1 MKSSALKQV
10 EDPSLLTRRLACR
23 SFDFRLSLHQ
33 LFKGVQCAVSPKTFT
48 QDMDQTQFLQR
59 FKKLKGLDETADLL
73 QQAEVRIHWKG
84 LIGSSKS
91 LAVAAVAEQVP
102 GHHLFILQDKEAAA
116 YFLNDLE
123 QSYPD
128 NKHILFYPASY
139 RTPYQLEETDN
150 ANVVAR
156 AEVLEKVNTGK
167 NAWIVT
173 YPQALFERV
182 PTQKRLSENTMRVEK
197 GKTYSIDFFN
207 ELLLDYHFERV
218 DFVYEPG
225 QFSIRGG
232 IVDIFSFSN
241 DQPFR
246 VEFFGDEVDSIR
258 TFDPVSQLSISIH
271 NHFSIVPNV
280 QQQLVLNGNG
290 TFLEFIGKHTNIW
303 LASNDLVKAALEK
316 DYEKAVKV
324 YDSLPKNTIKHS
336 LPSELYMHPSDW
348 KEQVERHSI
357 VEIGPEYAFKTANV
371 INFETQHQ
379 PTFNKD
385 FDLLKDD
392 LIARKRA
399 GAENLIFS
407 NQPKQIER
415 LYQIF
420 EDIGAEVEFSPMNI
434 ALHEGFI
441 ITSLK
446 LVCYTDHQ
454 IFERYHRF
462 KLKEGFRQAKQALTL
477 KEIYNLQKGDYV
489 THIDHGVGQFSGLQT
504 IDVNGKPQEAIRLVY
519 KDGDVLYVSIHSLH
533 RISKFTGK
541 DGAAPKM
548 NKLGTQAWA
557 TLKQKTKK
565 RIKELAFDLIQLYAK
580 RKAQP
585 GFAFSPDT
593 YLQNELEAS
602 FMYEDTP
609 DQLKAT
615 QAVKEDMEKETPMDR
630 LVCGDVGFGKT
641 EVAMRAAF
649 KAVADSKQV
658 AVLVP
663 TTILSHQH
671 ARSFKERF
679 KNFPANVDYIN
690 RFKSAKEIT
699 ATLKKVESG
708 EVDILIGT
716 HKIVSDKV
724 KFKDLG
730 LIIIDEEQK
739 FGVAVKDKL
748 KTLKTTVDTLTLTAT
763 PIPRTL
769 QFSLMG
775 ARDLSIIN
783 TPPPNRQ
790 PVLTE
795 VMTFNEEG
803 IRDAI
808 SYEVSRGGQVYFVN
822 NRLANIKE
830 IAGMISRLCPG
841 VRVAIGHGQMDGKQL
856 EKVMMDFI
864 QGEYDVLI
872 ATTIIESGID
882 ISNANTIII
891 NDAHM
896 FGLSDLHQ
904 LRGRVG
910 RSNKKGFCYLI
921 SQPISLLTS
930 EARKRLEALVQFSD
944 LGSGFN
950 IAMKDLDIRGAGNL
964 LGGEQSGFISEIG
977 FEMYQ
982 KILNEAMDELKE
994 EEFKDLYDDRTTE
1007 TMGAHFVK
1015 DCVLETD
1022 FELRI
1027 TEDYINNVSERLSI
1041 YQDLDNL
1048 NTEAEIE
1055 TYKKQLI
1062 DRFGP
1067 LPRVVKELLRSFEL
1081 RWLAQEIGFEK
1092 LVIKQGSMI
1101 GYFVANSQSKY
1112 YDSPMFTRVLKYVQ
1126 SNPRDCKMN
1135 EKNDKLRMVYSNVM
1149 NMDQAFERLGE
1160 IVL

>member
-1 MKSSALKQV
+1 
-10 EDPSLLTRRLACR
+10 
-23 SFDFRLSLHQ
+23 
-33 LFKGVQCAVSPKTFT
+33 
-48 QDMDQTQFLQR
+48 MDQTQFLQR
-59 FKKLKGLDETADLL
+59 FKKLKGLDQTADLL
-73 QQAEVRIHWKG
+73 QQAEIRIHWKG

-91 LAVAAVAEQVP
+91 IAAASVCEQVP
-102 GHHLFILQDKEAAA
+102 GNHLFILEDKETAA

-123 QSYPD
+123 QLYPE
-128 NKHILFYPASY
+128 NKHIYFYPASY

-156 AEVLEKVNTGK
+156 AEVLEKINTGK
-167 NAWIVT
+167 NTWVIT

-182 PTQKRLSENTMRVEK
+182 PTQKKLSENTMRVER

-207 ELLLDYHFERV
+207 EFLLEYGFERV

-258 TFDPVSQLSISIH
+258 TFDPISQLSIGTH
-271 NHFSIVPNV
+271 THFSVIPNV
-280 QQQLVLNGNG
+280 QRQLVLNGTG
-290 TFLEFIGKHTNIW
+290 TFLEFIGKQTTVW

-348 KEQVERHSI
+348 KEQLPVHSI
-357 VEIGPEYAFKTANV
+357 VEFGPEYAFKTSEV
-371 INFETQHQ
+371 ITFEVLHQ

-392 LIARKRA
+392 LIARKKA

-420 EDIGAEVEFSPMNI
+420 EDIGAEVEFEPMNI

-441 ITSLK
+441 LPSLK

-519 KDGDVLYVSIHSLH
+519 RDGDVLYVSIHSLH

-580 RKAQP
+580 RKSQP

-615 QAVKEDMEKETPMDR
+615 QAVKEDMEKDTPMDR

-699 ATLKKVESG
+699 ATLKKVENG
-708 EVDILIGT
+708 EVDILVGT

-795 VMTFNEEG
+795 VITFNEEN

-994 EEFKDLYDDRTTE
+994 EEFKDLYDDRNTE

-1048 NTEAEIE
+1048 ETKEEIE
-1055 TYKKQLI
+1055 NYKQQLI

-1101 GYFVANSQSKY
+1101 GYFVSNPQSKY
-1112 YDSPMFTRVLKYVQ
+1112 YESPMFTQVLKYVQ
-1126 SNPRDCKMN
+1126 SNPKDCKMS
-1135 EKNDKLRMVYSNVM
+1135 EKNDKLRLIYSHVM

-1160 IVL
+1160 VVE

>member
-1 MKSSALKQV
+1 M
-10 EDPSLLTRRLACR
+10 E
-23 SFDFRLSLHQ
+23 
-33 LFKGVQCAVSPKTFT
+33 
-48 QDMDQTQFLQR
+48 QTQFLQL
-59 FKKLKGLDETADLL
+59 FKKLKGLDETANLL
-73 QQAEVRIHWKG
+73 QQAEIRIHWKG

-91 LAVAAVAEQVP
+91 IAVASVCEQVP
-102 GHHLFILQDKEAAA
+102 GNHLFILEDKETAA

-123 QSYPD
+123 QLYPE

-156 AEVLEKVNTGK
+156 AEVLEKINSGK
-167 NAWIVT
+167 NTWVVT

-182 PTQKRLSENTMRVEK
+182 PTQKKLSENTMRVER

-207 ELLLDYHFERV
+207 ELLLEYGFERV

-258 TFDPVSQLSISIH
+258 TFDPVSQLSINTH
-271 NHFSIVPNV
+271 THFSVVPNV
-280 QQQLVLNGNG
+280 QRQLVLDGNG
-290 TFLEFIGKHTNIW
+290 TFLEFIGKQTTFW
-303 LASNDLVKAALEK
+303 LASNDLVKAALER

-324 YDSLPKNTIKHS
+324 YDQLPKNTIKHS

-348 KEQVERHSI
+348 KEQLQVHSI
-357 VEIGPEYAFKTANV
+357 VEFGPEYAFKANDTV
-371 INFETQHQ
+371 TFETLHQ

-392 LIARKRA
+392 LIARKTA
-399 GAENLIFS
+399 GATNLIFS

-420 EDIGAEVEFSPMNI
+420 EDIGAEVDFQPMNI

-441 ITSLK
+441 LPSLK

-580 RKAQP
+580 RKSQP
-585 GFAFSPDT
+585 GFAFSPDS

-615 QAVKEDMEKETPMDR
+615 QAVKEDMEKPMPMDR

-641 EVAMRAAF
+641 EVAIRAAF

-658 AVLVP
+658 AILVP

-671 ARSFKERF
+671 ARSFAERL
-679 KNFPANVDYIN
+679 KSFPANVDYIN

-708 EVDILIGT
+708 EIDILVGT

-748 KTLKTTVDTLTLTAT
+748 KTMKTTVDTLTLTAT

-795 VMTFNEEG
+795 VITFQEEA

-808 SYEVSRGGQVYFVN
+808 SYEVSRGGQVYFVH

-830 IAGMISRLCPG
+830 MAGMISRLCPG
-841 VRVAIGHGQMDGKQL
+841 VRVAIGHGQMEGKQL
-856 EKVMMDFI
+856 EKIMMDFI
-864 QGEYDVLI
+864 QGDYDVLL

-891 NDAHM
+891 NDAHN

-994 EEFKDLYDDRTTE
+994 EEFKDLYDDRNTE

-1048 NTEAEIE
+1048 STKEEIE
-1055 TYKKQLI
+1055 AYKQQLI

-1101 GYFVANSQSKY
+1101 GYFVANSQSRY
-1112 YDSPMFTRVLKYVQ
+1112 YDSPMFTQVLKYVQ
-1126 SNPRDCKMN
+1126 SNPKDCKMS
-1135 EKNDKLRMVYSNVM
+1135 EKNDRLRMLYSHVM

-1160 IVL
+1160 IVQNG

>member
-1 MKSSALKQV
+1 M
-10 EDPSLLTRRLACR
+10 E
-23 SFDFRLSLHQ
+23 
-33 LFKGVQCAVSPKTFT
+33 
-48 QDMDQTQFLQR
+48 QTQFKALFKRLPGIDQTANALQ
-59 FKKLKGLDETADLL
+59 E
-73 QQAEVRIHWKG
+73 AEVRIHWKG
-84 LIGSSKS
+84 LVGSSKS
-91 LAVAAVAEQVP
+91 MAAAAVAEQVP
-102 GHHLFILQDKEAAA
+102 GHHVFVLQDKEAAA

-123 QSYPD
+123 QLYPGESQV
-128 NKHILFYPASY
+128 LFYPASY
-139 RTPYQLEETDN
+139 RAPYQLEETDN

-156 AEVLEKVNTGK
+156 AEVLEKINNGRNCWV
-167 NAWIVT
+167 IT

-182 PTQKRLSENTMRVEK
+182 PTQKRLAENTMRVERNK
-197 GKTYSIDFFN
+197 KYSIDFFN
-207 ELLLDYHFERV
+207 ELLLEYGFERV

-241 DQPFR
+241 DHPFR

-258 TFDPVSQLSISIH
+258 TFDPVSQLSVSTH
-271 NHFSIVPNV
+271 THFSIVPNV
-280 QQQLVLNGNG
+280 QKQLVLDGNG
-290 TFLEFIGKHTNIW
+290 TFLEFIGKHTTIW
-303 LASNDLVKAALEK
+303 LASHEMVEKALEK
-316 DYEKAVKV
+316 DYEKAVST
-324 YDSLPKNTIKHS
+324 YDKLNKDTVRHS
-336 LPSELYMHPSDW
+336 LPNELYMHPADW
-348 KEQVERHSI
+348 KTQLKQCSTIEF
-357 VEIGPEYAFKTANV
+357 GPDYHFKATTVVSFN
-371 INFETQHQ
+371 IQ
-379 PTFNKD
+379 PQPAFNKD
-385 FDLLKDD
+385 FELLKTD
-392 LIARKRA
+392 LIQRKNQ
-399 GAENLIFS
+399 GSTNLIFS

-420 EDIGAEVEFSPMNI
+420 EDIGGEVEFVPMNI

-441 ITSLK
+441 APELK

-477 KEIYNLQKGDYV
+477 KELYNLQKGDYV

-504 IDVNGKPQEAIRLVY
+504 IDVNGKQQEAIRLVY
-519 KDGDVLYVSIHSLH
+519 RDGDVLYVSIHSLH

-541 DGAAPKM
+541 EGSAPKM

-565 RIKELAFDLIQLYAK
+565 KIKELAFDLIQLYAK
-580 RKAQP
+580 RRSQP
-585 GFAFSPDT
+585 GYAFLPDT

-615 QAVKEDMEKETPMDR
+615 QAIKEDMEKPIPMDR
-630 LVCGDVGFGKT
+630 LICGDVGFGKT
-641 EVAMRAAF
+641 EVAIRAAF

-663 TTILSHQH
+663 TTILCHQH
-671 ARSFKERF
+671 ARSFAERL
-679 KNFPANVDYIN
+679 KQFPCTVDYVN

-699 ATLKKVESG
+699 ETLKRLEKG
-708 EVDILIGT
+708 QIDILIGT
-716 HKIVSDKV
+716 HKIVGERV

-748 KTLKTTVDTLTLTAT
+748 KTLKATVDTLTLTAT

-795 VMTFNEEG
+795 VVQFNEEI

-808 SYEVSRGGQVYFVN
+808 AYEVSRGGQVYFVN

-841 VRVAIGHGQMDGKQL
+841 VRVGIGHGQMDGKQL
-856 EKVMMDFI
+856 EKIMMDFI
-864 QGEYDVLI
+864 NGEYDVLL

-882 ISNANTIII
+882 ISNANTILI
-891 NDAHM
+891 NDAHN

-921 SQPISLLTS
+921 APSFSLLTS

-964 LGGEQSGFISEIG
+964 LGGEQTGFISEIG

-982 KILNEAMDELKE
+982 KILNEAIEELRE
-994 EEFKDLYDDRTTE
+994 EEFKDLFEERTTDQL
-1007 TMGAHFVK
+1007 TSYVR

-1027 TEDYINNVSERLSI
+1027 PEDYINNVAERLSI
-1041 YQDLDNL
+1041 YQELDGL
-1048 NTEAEIE
+1048 STSEELE
-1055 TYKKQLI
+1055 QHKQQLI

-1067 LPRVVKELLRSFEL
+1067 MPRLVKELFHSFEM
-1081 RWLAQEIGFEK
+1081 RWLAQEIGFER
-1092 LVIKQGSMI
+1092 LVIKSGTMI

-1112 YDSPMFTRVLKYVQ
+1112 YDSPQFTQVLKYVQ
-1126 SNPRDCKMN
+1126 QQPKDCKLS
-1135 EKNDKLRMVYSNVM
+1135 EKNDRLRMLYTNVM
-1149 NMDQAFERLGE
+1149 SMDQAFARLKE
-1160 IVL
+1160 IGS

>member
-1 MKSSALKQV
+1 M
-10 EDPSLLTRRLACR
+10 DLA
-23 SFDFRLSLHQ
+23 Q
-33 LFKGVQCAVSPKTFT
+33 FKT
-48 QDMDQTQFLQR
+48 L
-59 FKKLKGLDETADLL
+59 FKKLSGIDQTADLL
-73 QQAEVRIHWKG
+73 QQAEMRIHWKG
-84 LIGSSKS
+84 LVGSSRS
-91 LAVAAVAEQVP
+91 LAASAVAEQVP
-102 GHHLFILQDKEAAA
+102 GHHVFVLEDKEAAA
-116 YFLNDLE
+116 YFLNDL
-123 QSYPD
+123 QQLYPD
-128 NKHILFYPASY
+128 AANVLFYPASY

-156 AEVLEKVNTGK
+156 AEVLEKVNNGR
-167 NAWIVT
+167 NCWVVT
-173 YPQALFERV
+173 YPNALFERV
-182 PTQKRLSENTMRVEK
+182 PTQKKLSENTMRVEK
-197 GKTYSIDFFN
+197 GKEYSIDFFN
-207 ELLLDYHFERV
+207 ELLLEYGFERV

-241 DQPFR
+241 DHPFR

-258 TFDPVSQLSISIH
+258 TFDPVSQLSVSVH
-271 NHFSIVPNV
+271 THFSIVPNV
-280 QQQLVLNGNG
+280 QQQLVLSGSG
-290 TFLEFIGKHTNIW
+290 TFPEFIGKNATYW
-303 LASNDLVKAALEK
+303 LASSDMVEKALEK
-316 DYEKAVKV
+316 DYEKAVAA
-324 YDSLPKNTIKHS
+324 YDKLSKETVKHS
-336 LPSELYMHPSDW
+336 LPSELYMHPTDW
-348 KEQVERHSI
+348 KKQLAPVSVIEF
-357 VEIGPEYAFKTANV
+357 GPDY
-371 INFETQHQ
+371 NFSAKETVQFQAQ
-379 PTFNKD
+379 PQPAFNKD
-385 FDLLKDD
+385 FELLKED
-392 LIARKRA
+392 LVQRRA
-399 GAENLIFS
+399 NGFTNLIFS

-420 EDIGAEVEFSPMNI
+420 EDIGGEVEFTPMHLS
-434 ALHEGFI
+434 LHEGFVVPQ
-441 ITSLK
+441 LK
-446 LVCYTDHQ
+446 LACYTDHQ

-541 DGAAPKM
+541 EGTAPKM

-565 RIKELAFDLIQLYAK
+565 KIKELAFDLIQLYAK
-580 RKAQP
+580 RRSQP
-585 GFAFSPDT
+585 GFAFSPDS

-615 QAVKEDMEKETPMDR
+615 QAIKEDMEKPLPMDR

-641 EVAMRAAF
+641 EVAIRAAF

-663 TTILSHQH
+663 TTILCHQH
-671 ARSFKERF
+671 ARTFGERL
-679 KNFPANVDYIN
+679 KQFPCKVDYIN
-690 RFKSAKEIT
+690 RFKSAREIT
-699 ATLKKVESG
+699 DTLKKVESG
-708 EVDILIGT
+708 EIDILVGT
-716 HKIVSDKV
+716 HKIVSDRV

-748 KTLKTTVDTLTLTAT
+748 KTIRTTVDTLTLTAT

-795 VMTFNEEG
+795 VIQFNEEA
-803 IRDAI
+803 IRDAVA
-808 SYEVSRGGQVYFVN
+808 YEVSRGGQVYFVH
-822 NRLANIKE
+822 NRLANIRE
-830 IAGMISRLCPG
+830 VAGMISRLCPG
-841 VRVAIGHGQMDGKQL
+841 VRVAVGHGQMDGKQL
-856 EKVMMDFI
+856 EKIMFDFI
-864 QGEYDVLI
+864 NGEYDVLL

-882 ISNANTIII
+882 ISNANTILI
-891 NDAHM
+891 NDAHN

-921 SQPISLLTS
+921 APSFSLLTS

-950 IAMKDLDIRGAGNL
+950 IAMKDLDIRGAGNI

-982 KILNEAMDELKE
+982 KVLNEALQELRE
-994 EEFKDLYDDRTTE
+994 EEFKDLFDDRNTDHPT
-1007 TMGAHFVK
+1007 AFVH

-1027 TEDYINNVSERLSI
+1027 PEDYINNVSERLSI
-1041 YQDLDNL
+1041 YQELDGL
-1048 NTEAEIE
+1048 TTAEQLEAH
-1055 TYKKQLI
+1055 KQQLI

-1067 LPRVVKELLRSFEL
+1067 LPRVVKDLFRSFEL
-1081 RWLAQEIGFEK
+1081 RWLAEEIGLER
-1092 LVIKQGSMI
+1092 LVIKSGTMM
-1101 GYFVANSQSKY
+1101 GYFVTNSQSKY
-1112 YDSPMFTRVLKYVQ
+1112 YDSEMFTRVLSYVQ
-1126 SNPRDCKMN
+1126 AVKDVKLS
-1135 EKNDKLRMVYSNVM
+1135 EKNERLRIIYANIHSTEDAM
-1149 NMDQAFERLGE
+1149 RKLGE
-1160 IVL
+1160 IVQG